1 MFPSP
6 IVLGSGSP
14 RRKELL
20 QMAEVD
26 FRVLVSDVNEDFS
39 DDIPAEEIPEMLA
52 IRKAK
57 AIRDQFDVT
66 NEWILTADTIVLLDG
81 EVINKPS
88 DAEDA
93 CRMLSKLSGNKHQVI
108 TGVCLLK
115 GEVQLVFNDRT
126 DVYFNDL
133 SSEEIQRYVDRYQPF
148 DKAGAYAIQEW
159 IGLVGVRRIDGCFY
173 NVMGLPVPK
182 LSREVK
188 SLQHLFQ
195 Q

>member
-1 MFPSP
+1 
-6 IVLGSGSP
+6 
-14 RRKELL
+14 
-20 QMAEVD
+20 MAEVD

-66 NEWILTADTIVLLDG
+66 DEWILTADTIVLLDG
-81 EVINKPS
+81 EVINKPA
-88 DAEDA
+88 DAVDA

-115 GEVQLVFNDRT
+115 GEVQLAFNDRT

-133 SSEEIQRYVDRYQPF
+133 SSEDIQRYVNRYQPF